1 MTFQVF
7 FTTAADADL
16 DGIIDYIA
24 EDNPLRAIEFVS
36 ELQERIYSLLREFP
50 LSGNLY
56 QGSRYQVFD
65 NYVVVYDVD
74 ESAEEVYILL
84 VTEGHRQWRVVLES
98 R

>member
-1 MTFQVF
+1 M
-7 FTTAADADL
+7 AADADF

-36 ELQERIYSLLREFP
+36 ELQERITSVLAEFP
-50 LSGNLY
+50 LSGKQY
-56 QGSRYQVFD
+56 KDARYLVFD
-65 NYVVVYDVD
+65 NYLVVYDID
-74 ESAEEVYILL
+74 ESSEEVYILL